1 MVREIGVHDD
11 DEVAGCR
18 FEAVNI
24 SGAEAEFTGPRA
36 QEDVFGVVQL
46 LHLFGDFEGAVRGGI
61 VDDDDFVV
69 EVVFGESVVEKPDYN
84 GEVTALVVLDDWV
97 NSVGTTHEG
106 EGAHCW

>member
-11 DEVAGCR
+11 DEIAACR

-24 SGAEAEFTGPRA
+24 SGAEAEFTGARA

-46 LHLFGDFEGAVRGGI
+46 LQLLGDVEGAVRGGI
-61 VDDDDFVV
+61 VDDDGFVV
-69 EVVFGESVVEKPDYN
+69 EVVFRKSAVEKPDYYW
-84 GEVTALVVLDDWV
+84 EVTALVVLDDWV
-97 NSVGTTHEG
+97 SIVGTSREG